1 MTRIHLVRHGRA
13 AAGWDVDRDPGLDA
27 LGAQQAAAVAERL
40 APLGPLEILSS
51 PLRRC
56 RETAGPLAAAWA
68 AEVAKRNA
76 RDFIQRR
83 LTTPTVRCACAR
95 LECTAT
101 IRGGAYAV

>member
-1 MTRIHLVRHGRA
+1 MCFTLPVLPRMYPPKVR
-13 AAGWDVDRDPGLDA
+13 VL
-27 LGAQQAAAVAERL
+27 LGATFWTAVGVAAVEASKRS
-40 APLGPLEILSS
+40 ADI
-51 PLRRC
+51 
-56 RETAGPLAAAWA
+56 AWA